1 MKKTLAIAAV
11 AGLTML
17 GAAGQASASFERG
30 NLFLVAY
37 NQDTAE
43 IGVDLGNVDYVNGLT
58 AAPTVLATGLD
69 FSAAGPL
76 NTLSMGMFESNANYT
91 TYAWDLYFATTSATV
106 SQYSKNWSVGMNFSN
121 IEQTIG
127 GYYNG
132 LPGTNV
138 VVADP
143 KNVKSYDMLMNTKS
157 NAPGNYG
164 SMNAD
169 LTVGEAKLGT
179 EPVDMY
185 LYHFRSKYNDYSI
198 TSMELVM
205 SEVVAGQDW
214 TAKLTLDNGTLTAVN
229 QLPSSNVPVPA
240 TALLFGSSLLGLFGI
255 RRKNS

>member
-1 MKKTLAIAAV
+1 
-11 AGLTML
+11 ML
-17 GAAGQASASFERG
+17 GAAGQASANFETG
-30 NLFLVAY
+30 NLILVAY

-76 NTLSMGMFESNANYT
+76 NTLSMGMYESNADFT
-91 TYAWDLYFATTSATV
+91 TYAWDLYFATTVPTV
-106 SQYSKNWSVGMNFSN
+106 SAYSHNWSNGMYFSSQ
-121 IEQTIG
+121 EKSIG

-143 KNVKSYDMLMNTKS
+143 KHASSYDVLMNMGSTG
-157 NAPGNYG
+157 PGNYG
-164 SMNAD
+164 GMNGD

-179 EPVDMY
+179 DPVDMY
-185 LYHFRSKYNDYSI
+185 LYHFRSVGYSG
-198 TSMELVM
+198 MELVM

-214 TAKLTLDNGTLTAVN
+214 VAKLTLDNGTLTAVN
-229 QLPSSNVPVPA
+229 QLPASEVPVPA
-240 TALLFGSSLLGLFGI
+240 TVLLFGSSLLGLFGI

>member
-1 MKKTLAIAAV
+1 MKKTVALAV
-11 AGLTML
+11 AGLSLL
-17 GAAGQASASFERG
+17 GAAGQASANFEKG
-30 NLFLVAY
+30 NLVMVAY

-43 IGVDLGNVDYVNGLT
+43 IGVDLGNVDYVTGLS
-58 AAPTVLATGLD
+58 AAPTTLISGLD

-76 NTLSMGMFESNANYT
+76 NTLSLGMYENNSNAAT
-91 TYAWDLYFATTSATV
+91 GAWDLYFATTVPTV
-106 SQYSKNWSVGMNFSN
+106 SAYSHNWSVGLGFNGVATTLF
-121 IEQTIG
+121 

-138 VVADP
+138 VVGDP

-157 NAPGNYG
+157 NAPGNYA

-169 LTVGEAKLGT
+169 LTVGEAKLGNG
-179 EPVDMY
+179 PVDMY
-185 LYHFRSKYNDYSI
+185 LYHFKAVGY
-198 TSMELVM
+198 TAMELVM

-229 QLPSSNVPVPA
+229 QLPASDVPVPA